1 MSRPSQKKKIFSQA
15 LKSLNLHQNWIF
27 LSKCNYFSHCLHF
40 SAYTTWF
47 MSKTEWKLL
56 LAAASIGNS
65 EGAAGICRRALR
77 LRAEGSVRPSE
88 CGLPLA
94 PLITTMRQRK
104 RTDESSQADAKN
116 GKQSSVLVFFLD
128 FLRVKFILEMLHCTA
143 TLECNNLRF

>member
-1 MSRPSQKKKIFSQA
+1 MSLILVPKSNNFTGVEITQFASVSDYLFSY
-15 LKSLNLHQNWIF
+15 L
-27 LSKCNYFSHCLHF
+27 KCNYFSHCLHF

-56 LAAASIGNS
+56 LAAAIGNS
-65 EGAAGICRRALR
+65 LRAAGICRRALR

-104 RTDESSQADAKN
+104 RTDESSKADAKN
-116 GKQSSVLVFFLD
+116 GKQSFGSSFFWTFSVLNSSQ
-128 FLRVKFILEMLHCTA
+128 KC
-143 TLECNNLRF
+143 CNVI

>member
-56 LAAASIGNS
+56 LAAAAIGNS

-116 GKQSSVLVFFLD
+116 GKQSSSSVLVFFLKSG
-128 FLRVKFILEMLHCTA
+128 L
-143 TLECNNLRF
+143 NSP

>member
-15 LKSLNLHQNWIF
+15 LKSLNLHQNWIS
-27 LSKCNYFSHCLHF
+27 LAKCNYFSHCLHF

-56 LAAASIGNS
+56 LAAAAIGNS

-116 GKQSSVLVFFLD
+116 GKQSSSSVLVFFS
-128 FLRVKFILEMLHCTA
+128 
-143 TLECNNLRF
+143 